1 LTNKRKRAES
11 LGKMKL
17 DPRKL
22 KGRDFLSILDL
33 SEEEMK
39 YVITFARDLK
49 KFYYSGKRTI
59 KLLNEKILFLIF
71 QKPSTRTRLSF
82 EIAMKQLG
90 GHAIYSG
97 WTELQLSRGEDIADT
112 ARVLSRYGDGIV
124 ARVYEQQML
133 EELAKHSEIPVING
147 LSDIEHPVQ
156 ALSDLMT
163 IEEYFGSIQNLTV
176 AFIGDGKDNVLNSL
190 MIASLMLGSNF
201 RVATPKE
208 LYPIEKYTKIASQ
221 IAENKDLEFIITEDP
236 KEAIEGADVVYTDTW
251 VSMGKEKEAER
262 RKEILLPYRV
272 DKELFLLASERAVFM
287 HCLPAHKG
295 EEVTTEVFESNR
307 SIVWQQAENRLHLQ
321 KGLLAL
327 LL

>member
-1 LTNKRKRAES
+1 MTNKRKRAES

-39 YVITFARDLK
+39 FVITFARDLK
-49 KFYYSGKRTI
+49 KFYYSGRRTI

>member
-1 LTNKRKRAES
+1 MTNKRKRAKS